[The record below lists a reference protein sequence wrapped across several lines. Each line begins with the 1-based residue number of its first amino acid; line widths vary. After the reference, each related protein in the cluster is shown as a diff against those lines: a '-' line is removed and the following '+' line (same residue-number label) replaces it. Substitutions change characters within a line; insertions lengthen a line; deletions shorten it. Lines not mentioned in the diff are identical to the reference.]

1 MTLSWSRLWA
11 SWFRGLKA
19 RSKNC
24 VVFPGFSIELMTFGI
39 CAFQINIGFPHERWR
54 ICVGWYVEL
63 PDFWEAPV
71 IFHIPIILTVQ
82 FPFEQWLLS
91 TLLVDDFLGE
101 QLLAQILGIINR
113 EILKNQ
119 AEKHIA
125 SGIFCGQLFSFPMKK
140 NPIFSTYFPVTCPQ
154 DPVQSLRFH
163 PPCLWNQLHRDSS
176 CSAPC
181 QLPWP
186 GELATVQ
193 RWFGNAWNAK
203 PQHKYN
209 YIGIYIYTYT
219 YVYLCIHILI
229 YMGNI

>member
-39 CAFQINIGFPHERWR
+39 CAFQINIGFPHERWQ

-140 NPIFSTYFPVTCPQ
+140 IPSFPRIFLSPVPRIQFNLSDFTRRAYGTNYIET
-154 DPVQSLRFH
+154 LRV
-163 PPCLWNQLHRDSS
+163 QLHANCRG
-176 CSAPC
+176 
-181 QLPWP
+181 LENW
-186 GELATVQ
+186 Q
-193 RWFGNAWNAK
+193 RCNGGLEMLGMRN
-203 PQHKYN
+203 HS
-209 YIGIYIYTYT
+209 I
-219 YVYLCIHILI
+219 
-229 YMGNI
+229 NITI